1 MSKELDKL
9 KEEKGTP
16 EDWRLLKGAFLSK
29 KQGETIERIS
39 RPKTVEE
46 VESLGDMGPRATA
59 CLSLY
64 KRAQGLIEQLT
75 GFKGNL
81 LIDHAHTL
89 YRGSAQRNFTRGE
102 KLLESIGQI
111 GQYMP
116 LDTQRGRLPPEHVD
130 FNKKKD

>member
-1 MSKELDKL
+1 MSKE
-9 KEEKGTP
+9 EKDGKATP

-46 VESLGDMGPRATA
+46 IESLGDMGPNATG

-64 KRAQGLIEQLT
+64 QRAQGLIEQLT

-81 LIDHAHTL
+81 LVDHAHTL
-89 YRGSAQRNFTRGE
+89 YRGSAQRNFKRGE

-116 LDTQRGRLPPEHVD
+116 IDTQRRRKPAEGVD
-130 FNKKKD
+130 FNKRSE